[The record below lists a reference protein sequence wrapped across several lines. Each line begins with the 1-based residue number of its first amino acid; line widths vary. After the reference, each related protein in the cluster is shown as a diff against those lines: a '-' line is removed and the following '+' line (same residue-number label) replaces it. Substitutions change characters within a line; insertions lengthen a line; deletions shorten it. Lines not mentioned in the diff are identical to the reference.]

1 MGEAPTT
8 ASGGPAHRADH
19 RGPSSPLSGELSPN
33 LDAALGDFL
42 DHLEHVRGLAPR
54 TIRAYRAD
62 LVPLL
67 TGLDVITDLDIRT
80 IRAHLGARH
89 REGAARTS
97 LARAVTA
104 IRRFGS
110 WAVSAGLLDADP
122 AARVTGPGP
131 HRHLP
136 EILTVDQ
143 AAAMLEGEKGGGAGG
158 DAGGADPDAA
168 NADAANADESNE
180 GSKAGAAPKQLAI
193 AARDRAMI
201 EILYAA
207 GIRVGELCALNL
219 LDVDLARATLTVTG
233 KGDKQRTVPFGE
245 PAARAIEEWLGLRSE
260 LLAGGDTSALFL
272 GARGGRLDP
281 RQARRVVHAVTSA
294 AGVDL
299 SPHGLRHTAA
309 THMVEG
315 GADLRVVQEM
325 LGHSSLGTT
334 QIYTHVSTDR
344 LREAH
349 RRAHPRA

>member
-1 MGEAPTT
+1 MGEALTT
-8 ASGGPAHRADH
+8 ASGGPADDADR
-19 RGPSSPLSGELSPN
+19 RGPSSPLSGALSPN
-33 LDAALGDFL
+33 LEAVLGDFL

-67 TGLDVITDLDIRT
+67 AGIDDIGELDVRV
-80 IRAHLGARH
+80 IRAHLGTKYRA
-89 REGAARTS
+89 GAARSS
-97 LARAVTA
+97 LARAVTS
-104 IRRFGS
+104 IRRFGA
-110 WAVSAGLLDADP
+110 WAVSAGLLDVDP
-122 AARVTGPGP
+122 AARVTGPRP

-143 AAAMLEGEKGGGAGG
+143 ADAMLDGKDGKSGEGEGRGE
-158 DAGGADPDAA
+158 AA
-168 NADAANADESNE
+168 TPAQRA
-180 GSKAGAAPKQLAI
+180 LAL
-193 AARDRAMI
+193 RDRAMM

-207 GIRVGELCALNL
+207 GIRVGELCALDL
-219 LDVDLARATLTVTG
+219 GDVDLARGTLTVTG

-245 PAARAIEEWLGLRSE
+245 PAARAIENWIGARDEVV
-260 LLAGGDTSALFL
+260 AGEGRALFL

-281 RQARRVVHAVTSA
+281 RQARRIVHAATSE
-294 AGVDL
+294 AGADL

-325 LGHSSLGTT
+325 LGHASLGTT

>member
-8 ASGGPAHRADH
+8 ASGGSAHDAGN
-19 RGPSSPLSGELSPN
+19 RGPSSPPSGELSPN

-42 DHLEHVRGLAPR
+42 DHLEHVRGLAPA

-67 TGLDVITDLDIRT
+67 TGLGDIRQLDMRV
-80 IRAHLGARH
+80 IRAHLGAKH
-89 REGAARTS
+89 RAGAARTS
-97 LARAVTA
+97 LARAVTS
-104 IRRFGS
+104 IRRFGA

-122 AARVTGPGP
+122 AGRVTGPRP

-136 EILTVDQ
+136 EILTVEQ
-143 AAAMLEGEKGGGAGG
+143 AGALLDDVMGLGETRGEKQEDSAEGE
-158 DAGGADPDAA
+158 
-168 NADAANADESNE
+168 
-180 GSKAGAAPKQLAI
+180 AGAELSPKQRALQT
-193 AARDRAMI
+193 RDRAMI

-207 GIRVGELCALNL
+207 GIRVGELCSLDVG
-219 LDVDLARATLTVTG
+219 DVDLGRATLTVTG

-245 PAARAIEEWLGLRSE
+245 PAARALEAWIGERGE
-260 LLAGGDTSALFL
+260 LLGGAGSSKAAAANDALFL

-281 RQARRVVHAVTSA
+281 RQARRIVHGMTSR

-299 SPHGLRHTAA
+299 SPHGLRHSAA

-349 RRAHPRA
+349 RKAHPRA

>member
-1 MGEAPTT
+1 MGEALAT
-8 ASGGPAHRADH
+8 ASGGPADDADR
-19 RGPSSPLSGELSPN
+19 RGSSSPLSDALSPN
-33 LDAALGDFL
+33 LEAVLGDFL

-67 TGLDVITDLDIRT
+67 AGIDDIGELDVRV
-80 IRAHLGARH
+80 IRAHLGAKH
-89 REGAARTS
+89 RAGAARSS
-97 LARAVTA
+97 LARAVTS
-104 IRRFGS
+104 IRRFGA
-110 WAVSAGLLDADP
+110 WAVSAGLLDVDP
-122 AARVTGPGP
+122 AARVTGPRP

-143 AAAMLEGEKGGGAGG
+143 ADAMLDGKDGKSGEGEGRGE
-158 DAGGADPDAA
+158 AA
-168 NADAANADESNE
+168 TPAQRA
-180 GSKAGAAPKQLAI
+180 LAL
-193 AARDRAMI
+193 RDRAMM

-207 GIRVGELCALNL
+207 GIRVGELCALDVG
-219 LDVDLARATLTVTG
+219 DVDLARGTLAVTG

-245 PAARAIEEWLGLRSE
+245 PAARAIENWIGARDEVV
-260 LLAGGDTSALFL
+260 AGEGQALFL

-281 RQARRVVHAVTSA
+281 RQARRIVHAVTSE
-294 AGVDL
+294 AGADL

-325 LGHSSLGTT
+325 LGHASLGTT

>member
-33 LDAALGDFL
+33 LDAALDDFL

-67 TGLDVITDLDIRT
+67 TGLDVITDLDVRT

-110 WAVSAGLLDADP
+110 WAVSAGMLDADP
-122 AARVTGPGP
+122 AARVTGPSP

-143 AAAMLEGEKGGGAGG
+143 ASAMLEGEKGTGGGA
-158 DAGGADPDAA
+158 DADGADPDAA
-168 NADAANADESNE
+168 NAVEPNE
-180 GSKAGAAPKQLAI
+180 GPEAKSTPKQLALG
-193 AARDRAMI
+193 ARDRAMI

-219 LDVDLARATLTVTG
+219 LDVDLVRATLTVTG

-245 PAARAIEEWLGLRSE
+245 PAARAIEEWLGLRGE
-260 LLAGGDTSALFL
+260 LMSGGDSPALFL

>member
-8 ASGGPAHRADH
+8 ASGGSAHSVGH

-42 DHLEHVRGLAPR
+42 DHLEHVRGLAPA

-62 LVPLL
+62 LTPLL
-67 TGLDVITDLDIRT
+67 AGLGDIGDLDVKV
-80 IRAHLGARH
+80 IRAHLGAKH
-89 REGAARTS
+89 RAGAARTS
-97 LARAVTA
+97 LARAVTS
-104 IRRFGS
+104 IRRFGA
-110 WAVSAGLLDADP
+110 WAVSAGILDADP
-122 AARVTGPGP
+122 AARVTGPRP

-143 AAAMLEGEKGGGAGG
+143 ADAMLD
-158 DAGGADPDAA
+158 DAPAELAPRQAA
-168 NADAANADESNE
+168 
-180 GSKAGAAPKQLAI
+180 LH
-193 AARDRAMI
+193 ARDRAMI

-207 GIRVGELCALNL
+207 GIRVGELCALDL
-219 LDVDLARATLTVTG
+219 GDVDLGRATLTVTG

-245 PAARAIEEWLGLRSE
+245 PAARAIEEWIGARGE
-260 LLAGGDTSALFL
+260 LLADGAEKKGAAALFL

-281 RQARRVVHAVTSA
+281 RQARRIVHAKTSE
-294 AGVDL
+294 AGTDL

-315 GADLRVVQEM
+315 GADLRVVQEL